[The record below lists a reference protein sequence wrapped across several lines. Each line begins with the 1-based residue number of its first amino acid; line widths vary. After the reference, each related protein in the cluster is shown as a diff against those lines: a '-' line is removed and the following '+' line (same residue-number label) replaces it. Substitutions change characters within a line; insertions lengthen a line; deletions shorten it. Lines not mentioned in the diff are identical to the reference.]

1 MNRFLTRKKKDGRK
15 GQGQAQPELNLASA
29 LPSKDDFRTSLI
41 MPNLSA
47 RFSMLREQDD
57 PTSKLGKA
65 SDDSVLQPRR
75 QSRLVE
81 FGYAPTG
88 LSDIAEDSSTKSSVR
103 PPFASARQGSLDSYG
118 TDEDSAAGGSMMNRA
133 RPGESNV
140 LFGGRQKI
148 YKIPVGASP
157 PTNILGNVS
166 TRAMGG
172 RALYEDDVSVSAFQQ
187 LKREE
192 REAAEA
198 ARSQQAQSETKDQEL
213 ENPTGEDLSHSS
225 LQSEFHQKR
234 QTSSSTTSGQS
245 LARSSSTAA
254 TSIASQ
260 ETTAVPA
267 PSSPVPQVPATA
279 ALDRSNTKARRLYE
293 QGLDRDMHDQQH
305 SALNRLNSIQGQ
317 RTLNRKPIP
326 PYLGQVKST
335 SNLQDRYNRQPNAFG
350 AGSSPPS
357 APLSNIATFGIAKE
371 PHSSSSSPSQSY
383 PTSPPLSPLGPAP
396 ESETLSAAIDPND
409 RGKATAMGAFNKPQA
424 KFDEQQYLQRQL
436 QMQQGRDTP
445 PPLRKLS
452 PRRKSPPPRKSP
464 PRGKSP
470 ARPVQEIRADFER
483 RRAEANT
490 VGRSRTPSLSQKP
503 APTAFSV
510 FHNAMSQLK
519 TATLNDSSDK
529 QEQHSSAPQQTFFA
543 SGAESDSEEEL
554 NQPAPEAWPL
564 AGGPSPSYV
573 PDVIAPSDPV
583 PPPVADHPAFR
594 SQESESQV
602 NSTPKV
608 DVLYPEQ
615 DSEQAGRK
623 PSIVKSDATDVDSP
637 TLGPTNGGLSGLV
650 RQHLRN
656 TSNQSSLYNV
666 LPAPLTP
673 ADPNA
678 LQPRDANPRLRG
690 PVDSETDTEAHSTC
704 SRSNPFD
711 LEDLDG
717 SYGEADSFSSASP
730 VDGGKENKRPLDV
743 RPKGA
748 APEQQATSTASW
760 EQELRK
766 THTRDGSTETQQERE
781 AFANELAM
789 RQKAIQESL
798 RNKVDNEVRSESP
811 APGVSST
818 LKVWGGLLKPKSS
831 GEFMA
836 TRQIETPA
844 KALKMLGL
852 GSAST
857 NTSSVSLVG
866 LNGRSNSNEDPR
878 LDEERNAQDPSK
890 GPLARF
896 RARRVPQQSEQD
908 AQRELEQQAQRGCS
922 TERSSNPN
930 GSSTPASSQ
939 GSLRNRSSSEVSSGR
954 SRSRTGRYRDDLEK
968 AMVEGTGSKS
978 ASHPEI
984 SPVLPSAYA
993 SSPRISHEAAIQ
1005 HQHPGFSQRSRA
1017 RSTSRPPAPS
1027 YFDQKSLH
1035 PGHSALYSPFVGSA
1049 TPSPGVSPRL
1059 SPGLLSSN
1067 GTSIRPSPI
1076 PSPYSANTTPPISA
1090 ASTPIAANFNA
1101 ATVIPSNRVQTARK
1115 RSIQKSAISEPCF
1128 ISSTS
1133 VVDTVDLPP
1142 GASLKNGQNESPP
1155 IPPVNPR
1162 RRRFGFGR
1170 SHAEPQ
1176 ETSPPRMGAGAARAF
1191 SSDAEDGKFN
1201 PKPKLRKSSSEGR
1214 NLRQQDVFAP
1224 SAPMPPR
1231 PAVADGAMF

>member
-88 LSDIAEDSSTKSSVR
+88 LSDIAEDSSIKSSVR

-317 RTLNRKPIP
+317 RTLNRKPIT

-529 QEQHSSAPQQTFFA
+529 QEQHSPAPQQTFFA
-543 SGAESDSEEEL
+543 SGAESDSEEER

-564 AGGPSPSYV
+564 AGGPRQA
-573 PDVIAPSDPV
+573 I
-583 PPPVADHPAFR
+583 
-594 SQESESQV
+594 
-602 NSTPKV
+602 TPKV

-930 GSSTPASSQ
+930 
-939 GSLRNRSSSEVSSGR
+939 
-954 SRSRTGRYRDDLEK
+954 
-968 AMVEGTGSKS
+968 
-978 ASHPEI
+978 
-984 SPVLPSAYA
+984 
-993 SSPRISHEAAIQ
+993 
-1005 HQHPGFSQRSRA
+1005 
-1017 RSTSRPPAPS
+1017 
-1027 YFDQKSLH
+1027 
-1035 PGHSALYSPFVGSA
+1035 
-1049 TPSPGVSPRL
+1049 
-1059 SPGLLSSN
+1059 
-1067 GTSIRPSPI
+1067 
-1076 PSPYSANTTPPISA
+1076 
-1090 ASTPIAANFNA
+1090 
-1101 ATVIPSNRVQTARK
+1101 
-1115 RSIQKSAISEPCF
+1115 
-1128 ISSTS
+1128 